1 VPRPGRI
8 CSQLHLTADPA
19 LRAVYTGRMA
29 QRAIT
34 ASSPSVLGKAILQ
47 LLERR
52 SLCGY
57 DLKKRF
63 AETLAIGWHAH
74 DSQIYPELKRLERLG
89 LLRSWTE
96 PGTSG
101 PPRRM
106 YAITPCGHAVLVAW
120 LESPLEDDTRQKN
133 ELMLRIWSSDLMAPE
148 ALDRLLADVEAQ
160 TRAHLLKLL
169 ALRARMHERHGAPET
184 VANPHQVG
192 VMLCLDHDI
201 RLAQAKLAWVEQ
213 AGLTI
218 AARAAGASRDGRAA
232 GGVRPA

>member
-1 VPRPGRI
+1 
-8 CSQLHLTADPA
+8 
-19 LRAVYTGRMA
+19 MA

-34 ASSPSVLGKAILQ
+34 PTSPSVLGKAILQ

-74 DSQIYPELKRLERLG
+74 DSQIYPELKRLEHLG
-89 LLRSWTE
+89 LVRSWTE

-106 YAITPCGHAVLVAW
+106 YAITARGHAVLVAW

-133 ELMLRIWSSDLMAPE
+133 EL
-148 ALDRLLADVEAQ
+148 
-160 TRAHLLKLL
+160 
-169 ALRARMHERHGAPET
+169 
-184 VANPHQVG
+184 
-192 VMLCLDHDI
+192 
-201 RLAQAKLAWVEQ
+201 
-213 AGLTI
+213 
-218 AARAAGASRDGRAA
+218 
-232 GGVRPA
+232 